1 MRIIAGKLK
10 GRTIG
15 VPPGDD
21 IRPTSDRA
29 RQAIFN
35 ILQHK
40 IHRDLSNDFLTGVK
54 ALDMFCGSGALG
66 LEALSRGAAEAM
78 FVDIDTSFAR
88 QNAQN
93 MKVAGDCNFLNVDV
107 RQLPG
112 GNGKYNLVF
121 LDPPYKEDLL
131 GVALQNLKDKNWLA
145 DGAILI
151 TELSRNGKVDAIEG
165 FEAIDERAYGAAKII
180 LWRFSS

>member
-1 MRIIAGKLK
+1 
-10 GRTIG
+10 
-15 VPPGDD
+15 
-21 IRPTSDRA
+21 
-29 RQAIFN
+29 
-35 ILQHK
+35 
-40 IHRDLSNDFLTGVK
+40 
-54 ALDMFCGSGALG
+54 
-66 LEALSRGAAEAM
+66 
-78 FVDIDTSFAR
+78 
-88 QNAQN
+88 
-93 MKVAGDCNFLNVDV
+93 
-107 RQLPG
+107 LPG